1 MLQSLSL
8 LKPPS
13 LSPPPVIFRLFE
25 RPPPEETGSLSTAKI
40 VTHNE
45 KVGSKIMTFSEKVTP
60 IPSKNEASINQEK
73 NKLQRKCS
81 WKLGTGS
88 SFKKRKN
95 KGDSE
100 SEATP
105 LNNGRNHSQCNGGNV
120 ARQVS
125 MTYFSLKQHIIHFSS
140 KLK

>member
-1 MLQSLSL
+1 MTL

-13 LSPPPVIFRLFE
+13 LSPPPVNFRQFE
-25 RPPPEETGSLSTAKI
+25 RPPPEEATPISTAKI

-60 IPSKNEASINQEK
+60 IPSKNEANFNQEK
-73 NKLQRKCS
+73 NKIQRKCS
-81 WKLGTGS
+81 WKLGTRS

-95 KGDSE
+95 KGDSD
-100 SEATP
+100 SEVMP

-125 MTYFSLKQHIIHFSS
+125 MNRSS
-140 KLK
+140 HSQ